1 MPLIAD
7 MSSDILSRRFDPN
20 MFGMFYAGAQ
30 KNLGPSGLALVVL
43 RKELAA
49 RTDESKVPTMLRY
62 STYIENGSMFN
73 TPPTFGIYILALVT
87 DWILE
92 RGGLDV
98 LEEINNAKAAKL
110 YGFLDDSSFF
120 TTPVKGAD
128 RSRMNVVFRTPN
140 ADLDAKFVAEAA
152 QNGLTELKGHRLV
165 GGCRA
170 SIYNAMPMEG
180 IDTLIAF
187 MKKFEVENK

>member
-1 MPLIAD
+1 MLCD
-7 MSSDILSRRFDPN
+7 V
-20 MFGMFYAGAQ
+20 
-30 KNLGPSGLALVVL
+30 LG
-43 RKELAA
+43 
-49 RTDESKVPTMLRY
+49 
-62 STYIENGSMFN
+62 
-73 TPPTFGIYILALVT
+73 
-87 DWILE
+87 
-92 RGGLDV
+92 GGLDAI
-98 LEEINNAKAAKL
+98 EEINNAKAAKL
-110 YGFLDDSSFF
+110 YGFLDESTFF
-120 TTPVKGAD
+120 NTPVKGAD

-187 MKKFEVENK
+187 MKKFETENK